1 MIRTTAQAK
10 RKARQLYRCCL
21 VNGRLDPG
29 RALHAVSIVLEFK
42 RRGYMRLLKEF
53 QRLVRL
59 EITAYTAMVESA
71 TPLPRHLENRVRE
84 RVQNTYGAGIT
95 TLFKRNPELIGG
107 TRIRIGSDVYDGTVE
122 AKLVALQRNFGGS
135 SSYEQSP

>member
-21 VNGRLDPG
+21 VNGRLDPA

-71 TPLPRHLENRVRE
+71 TPLPRHLENSVRE
-84 RVQNTYGAGIT
+84 RVQNTYGARTT

-107 TRIRIGSDVYDGTVE
+107 MRIRIGSDVYDGTVE
-122 AKLVALQRNFGGS
+122 AKLASLQRNFGVGGG
-135 SSYEQSP
+135 YGESP